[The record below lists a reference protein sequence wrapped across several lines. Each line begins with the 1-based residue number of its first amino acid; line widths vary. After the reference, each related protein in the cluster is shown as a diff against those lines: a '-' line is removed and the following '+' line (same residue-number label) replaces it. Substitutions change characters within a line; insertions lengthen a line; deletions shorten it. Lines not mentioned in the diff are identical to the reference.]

1 MNFGVSMHD
10 LCKELFP
17 INRSLTGNG
26 VRETLRILQREV
38 PELNI
43 LEVPSGT
50 TCFDWTVPNEWN
62 CKEAYIIDPDGHKIC
77 DYSKNNLHLLGYSTP
92 VNKTLTLEELNDFL
106 YDLPEL
112 PDAIPYMTSYYKER
126 WGFCIAHNERKKLKQ
141 GDYKVYINSTLEKGN
156 LTYGELLIEGDTKE
170 EIFFSTY
177 VCHPSM
183 GNNELSGPAVVTY
196 LAKYI
201 NSLPNRK
208 YSYRIIFIPETIGA
222 IMYLSKNLKEM
233 KKNIVAGFNVSCV
246 GDNNI
251 YSFLPSREGNTLA
264 DKVATHVMNHKII
277 DYKSYTFL
285 DRASDERQYCSV
297 NVDLPVCCIMR
308 SKYGEYKEYHTS
320 LDDLDYI
327 SPEGLNGAYEV
338 YVEVINVLEQNH
350 KYLLTTFCE
359 PQLGKRGLYPTL
371 STTGTKEK
379 VKDMMNFLAYCD
391 GKTDL
396 IDIANK
402 INLPVWNLYDIIKK
416 FLDNGLIVISPIS
429 NTKLS

>member
-1 MNFGVSMHD
+1 MNLGVSMHD

-17 INRSLTGNG
+17 INRSLTGDG
-26 VRETLRILQREV
+26 VRETLAILQREI
-38 PELNI
+38 PALNI
-43 LEVPSGT
+43 FEVPSGT
-50 TCFDWTVPNEWN
+50 KCFDWTIPNEWN
-62 CKEAYIIDPDGHKIC
+62 CKEAYIIDPDGNKIC
-77 DYSKNNLHLLGYSTP
+77 DFSKNNLHLLGYSTP
-92 VNKTLTLEELNDFL
+92 INKTLTLEELSEFL
-106 YDLPEL
+106 YDLPDL

-126 WGFCIAHNERKKLKQ
+126 WGFCISHNERKKLKQ
-141 GDYKVYINSTLEKGN
+141 GEYKVYINSSLKKGN

-201 NSLPNRK
+201 NSLKNRK
-208 YSYRIIFIPETIGA
+208 YSYRIIFIPETIGS
-222 IMYLSKNLKEM
+222 IMYLSKNFTEM

-246 GDNNI
+246 GDNNM
-251 YSFLPSREGNTLA
+251 YSFLPSKEGNTLA
-264 DKVATHVMNHKII
+264 DRVATHVLNYKVI
-277 DYKSYTFL
+277 DYKRYTFL
-285 DRASDERQYCSV
+285 DRASDERQYCSP
-297 NVDLPVCCIMR
+297 NINLPVCCIMR

-327 SPEGLNGAYEV
+327 SPEGLNGTYEV
-338 YVEVINVLEQNH
+338 YARVIDVLEKNNIY
-350 KYLLTTFCE
+350 KLTTFGE

-396 IDIANK
+396 IDISNK
-402 INLPVWNLYDIIKK
+402 INIPAWNLFDIIKK
-416 FLDNGLIVISPIS
+416 FLDNGLLTVAPFSS
-429 NTKLS
+429 